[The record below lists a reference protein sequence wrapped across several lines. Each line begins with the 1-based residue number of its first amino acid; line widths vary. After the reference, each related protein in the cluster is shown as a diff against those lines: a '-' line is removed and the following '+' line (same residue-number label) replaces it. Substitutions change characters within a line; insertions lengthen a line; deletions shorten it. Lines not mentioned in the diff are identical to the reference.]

1 MKTYRHALIIDDDT
15 DLCLLL
21 KVILNT
27 SIPDVKLAHSIESG
41 EKLLK
46 HSRPD
51 VIFLDNS
58 LPDGQG
64 LNYIKEI
71 KSISPESRL
80 IIITANDNTRDEA
93 MLNGADFFLDKPL
106 TPAKI
111 QEALNLDLMQKS

>member
-1 MKTYRHALIIDDDT
+1 MKTYNHALIIDDDT

-27 SIPDVKLAHSIESG
+27 TIPDVKMAHSIESG
-41 EKLLK
+41 EKFLK
-46 HSRPD
+46 HSKPD

-64 LNYIKEI
+64 LDYIKEI
-71 KSISPESRL
+71 KTISPASRL

-93 MLNGADFFLDKPL
+93 IGNGADFFLDKPL
-106 TPAKI
+106 TALKI
-111 QEALNLDLMQKS
+111 QEALNTI

>member
-1 MKTYRHALIIDDDT
+1 MKTYKHALIIDDDT

-41 EKLLK
+41 EKLLRYL
-46 HSRPD
+46 RPD

-111 QEALNLDLMQKS
+111 QEALNLVHK